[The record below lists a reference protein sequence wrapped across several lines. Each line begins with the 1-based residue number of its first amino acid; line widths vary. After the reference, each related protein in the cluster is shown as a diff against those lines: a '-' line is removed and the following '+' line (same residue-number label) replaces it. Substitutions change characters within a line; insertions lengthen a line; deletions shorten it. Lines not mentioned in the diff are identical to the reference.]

1 MVRRAPGE
9 SRARHDAA
17 ASSPATDR
25 ADVVASTRY
34 VPTMLDVAAIKN
46 LVAAMLAVNFYP
58 VDRAYNL
65 MPAFSE
71 RGLLDPGRVA
81 AMEQADVIAAMSAA
95 GYARGGFLP
104 ILSYRLFT
112 LMEAVAA
119 GKLDALPALVAS
131 NDEEKFSA
139 ALATVHGFGPRTAAT
154 AWQLFRASTTS

>member
-1 MVRRAPGE
+1 
-9 SRARHDAA
+9 
-17 ASSPATDR
+17 
-25 ADVVASTRY
+25 
-34 VPTMLDVAAIKN
+34 MLDVSAITN

-58 VDRAYNL
+58 VDRAYKL

-71 RGLLDPGRVA
+71 RGLLDPRKVA
-81 AMEQADVIAAMSAA
+81 AMEQADVSAAMSAA

-112 LMEAVAA
+112 LMEAVTA
-119 GKLDALPALVAS
+119 GKLDALPPLVAV

-154 AWQLFRASTTS
+154 AWQLFRASTTT